1 MPRHLAT
8 EHLIREVLHD
18 HYIHL
23 ALTHLKI
30 EEEIQS
36 QSSTSLCTLNVTL
49 AQNHNHPLTLTSEGV
64 GFLDAGYEALM
75 NHYAQHYPSL
85 QTLQFSSFDV
95 RGEME
100 TAKKAGADAE
110 CKVCLVILNHDRV
123 PFEFEAQGRSMAVV
137 ALNVV
142 LQAIEYFINSE
153 LAFTNVY
160 KALSDARQR
169 GRQDLIDGYVA
180 QLAELV
186 KTTSYT
192 QVIAQI
198 KEEMNL

>member
-1 MPRHLAT
+1 MPHHLST
-8 EHLIREVLHD
+8 KHLIRDVLHD
-18 HYIHL
+18 RYIHL
-23 ALTHLKI
+23 KLTHLKV
-30 EEEIQS
+30 EEDLQYNAS
-36 QSSTSLCTLNVTL
+36 DSLCAIEVSLT
-49 AQNHNHPLTLTSEGV
+49 QNEQESFLLKSQGV

-75 NHYAQHYPSL
+75 HHYAQHYPSL
-85 QTLQFSSFDV
+85 QTLQISSFDV

-100 TAKKAGADAE
+100 TARKAGADAA
-110 CKVCLVILNHDRV
+110 CTVRLVILNHDRV
-123 PFEFEAQGRSMAVV
+123 PFEFETQGRSMAVV
-137 ALNVV
+137 ALNVI
-142 LQAIEYFINSE
+142 LQAVEYFINSE
-153 LAFTNVY
+153 KAFIAVY

>member
-1 MPRHLAT
+1 MPHHLAT
-8 EHLIREVLHD
+8 THLIKEVLND
-18 HYIHL
+18 QYIHL
-23 ALTHLKI
+23 NLTHLKI
-30 EEEIQS
+30 EEDRHYN
-36 QSSTSLCTLNVTL
+36 SSDSLCAIEVTL
-49 AQNHNHPLTLTSEGV
+49 AQDEQDSFMLKSTGV

-75 NHYAQHYPSL
+75 QHYAQHYPSL

-100 TAKKAGADAE
+100 TARKAGADAA
-110 CKVCLVILNHDRV
+110 CTVCLVILNHDRV
-123 PFEFEAQGRSMAVV
+123 PFEFETKGRSLAVV

-142 LQAIEYFINSE
+142 LHAVEYFINSE
-153 LAFTNVY
+153 KAFITVY
-160 KALSDARQR
+160 KALSDARAR
-169 GRQDLIDGYVA
+169 GRQDLIDGYVG

>member
-1 MPRHLAT
+1 MLHHLST
-8 EHLIREVLHD
+8 KHLIKEVLND
-18 HYIHL
+18 RYIHL
-23 ALTHLKI
+23 NLTHLKI
-30 EEEIQS
+30 EEDLQYNSSDALCEIE
-36 QSSTSLCTLNVTL
+36 VTL
-49 AQNHNHPLTLTSEGV
+49 SQNEQNSFILKSQGV

-100 TAKKAGADAE
+100 TAKKAGADAA
-110 CKVCLVILNHDRV
+110 CTVCLVILNHDRV

-142 LQAIEYFINSE
+142 LQAVEYFINSE
-153 LAFTNVY
+153 KAFIAVY